1 MVSGIYE
8 EGSYSGGINNMETY
22 RGGGLIILTL

>member
-8 EGSYSGGINNMETY
+8 EGSYRGGINKIETY